1 MTTTHKPTEGI
12 DAMDIFAQ
20 LDEARRRTNVLE
32 HHFYQRWSAGEL
44 RDGELAL
51 YAGEYGHAVRALA
64 QASRLAAE
72 QAAGGWASIHA
83 TGLARHAAEEESH
96 VELWEQFARA
106 VGPEDAQP
114 RLSDRRPRRPGAG
127 SDSPDVPTEPL
138 GCVTLVT
145 ESLGCSGVPL
155 AQTRACAQ
163 AWTAGEDLLERLAV
177 LYTVEASQPAI
188 STTKL
193 EGLATHYGVP
203 ADSPGAA
210 YFTLHAELDVEHAR
224 QARELI
230 EQLLPEDAEER
241 AAVGERM
248 LARAQA
254 ALDGNW
260 QLLDGVESQRPVTA

>member
-1 MTTTHKPTEGI
+1 
-12 DAMDIFAQ
+12 MDIFAQ

-32 HHFYQRWSAGEL
+32 HPFYQRWSAGEL
-44 RDGELAL
+44 QDGELEL

-72 QAAGGWASIHA
+72 QAAGGWAPTHA
-83 TGLARHAAEEESH
+83 VSLARHAAEEESH

-106 VGPEDAQP
+106 VGIPQDAQP
-114 RLSDRRPRRPGAG
+114 RLEDRRSRCAGAG
-127 SDSPDVPTEPL
+127 CEPSSA
-138 GCVTLVT
+138 GT
-145 ESLGCSGVPL
+145 ESLGCSAEPL
-155 AQTRACAQ
+155 APTRACVET
-163 AWTAGEDLLERLAV
+163 WMAGEDLLERLAV